1 MFRGGI
7 GTGELIVIL
16 VAALVIFGPSKLP
29 ELARTLGK
37 SIREFQ
43 AATREIGNSIKLDEP
58 AAAEPEQQG
67 KKDQADNGGNSVA

>member
-7 GTGELIVIL
+7 GWGELLIIL
-16 VAALVIFGPSKLP
+16 VAALVIFGPTKLP

-43 AATREIGNSIKLDEP
+43 LATREIGKSMSLDDLVAE
-58 AAAEPEQQG
+58 EPEQEN
-67 KKDQADNGGNSVA
+67 KTDQTGGEGTVV

>member
-7 GTGELIVIL
+7 GWGELLVIL
-16 VAALVIFGPSKLP
+16 VVALVIFGPTKLP

-43 AATREIGNSIKLDEP
+43 LATQEIKKNMSLDDLTVE
-58 AAAEPEQQG
+58 ESGQQEN
-67 KKDQADNGGNSVA
+67 KDQTGGGGTVD

>member
-7 GTGELIVIL
+7 GWGELVVIL
-16 VAALVIFGPSKLP
+16 VVALVIFGPAKLP

-43 AATREIGNSIKLDEP
+43 LATREIGKSMRFDDL
-58 AAAEPEQQG
+58 AAGEPEQQD
-67 KKDQADNGGNSVA
+67 KTEDNGGGSVA